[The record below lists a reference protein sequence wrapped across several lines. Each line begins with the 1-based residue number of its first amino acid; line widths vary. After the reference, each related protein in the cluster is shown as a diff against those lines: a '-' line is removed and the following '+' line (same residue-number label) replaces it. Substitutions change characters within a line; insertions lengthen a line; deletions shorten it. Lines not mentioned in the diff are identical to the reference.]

1 MIILFATFYGAVK
14 TADVAW
20 AFGDLGVGLMAWL
33 NIIAIWI
40 LHKPAVNALKDYEIQ
55 KKRLGNGYN
64 AVYQPDPNKL
74 PNAVFWLKTYPER
87 LKQARVKK

>member
-1 MIILFATFYGAVK
+1 M
-14 TADVAW
+14 
-20 AFGDLGVGLMAWL
+20 
-33 NIIAIWI
+33 I

-87 LKQARVKK
+87 LKQARAKSNLLLFIVYVVII